1 MIPPT
6 RKQGHCG
13 LKRPRSGSSSLNA
26 LLPLLLLLT
35 RNVVVMRTQSNRC
48 DLMVVVPLRL
58 GGLATDE
65 AFDLNGN
72 RFVTKGLVKNV
83 AGSAVLHKS
92 GSFHGEEGGGIGTSN
107 EVLGRSSNG
116 VAPRKSANRGGG
128 RSSVGSPPCLKPVL
142 LMGGNGPGPSTSRWP
157 NNNNPRSD
165 DTPHAN
171 PMYGGG
177 EQLGSFHA
185 AAPLPLNVTK
195 IAAGRVGLPTD
206 NIGAGATS
214 PLFTPQAKS

>member
-1 MIPPT
+1 
-6 RKQGHCG
+6 
-13 LKRPRSGSSSLNA
+13 
-26 LLPLLLLLT
+26 LLT

-142 LMGGNGPGPSTSRWP
+142 LMGGNGPGPSMSRWP
-157 NNNNPRSD
+157 NNNNPRTD

-214 PLFTPQAKS
+214 PLFTPQATP